1 MCWETSLTKC
11 YPLRNNRATITG
23 IIVLGLTLGLG
34 PGRDAKL
41 IFTNGG
47 SYIQH
52 LQLPLRLSTTTVQ
65 YQIWNGPNALFNWD
79 IFWHFLQFSCKWCS
93 FGSQQTAASSMD
105 GTYDQLELEC
115 SGAMLVMPWSY
126 FRFRE
131 CRENGNDQFDYLPA
145 IKMPSGGKN
154 TSFSSTAVECTFV
167 W

>member
-11 YPLRNNRATITG
+11 YPLRNNRATITS

-65 YQIWNGPNALFNWD
+65 YNTKYEMVQMLYLTGIYFD
-79 IFWHFLQFSCKWCS
+79 IFCNFLVN
-93 FGSQQTAASSMD
+93 GAALAVNKQLHSMD
-105 GTYDQLELEC
+105 GTYDQL
-115 SGAMLVMPWSY
+115 
-126 FRFRE
+126 
-131 CRENGNDQFDYLPA
+131 
-145 IKMPSGGKN
+145 
-154 TSFSSTAVECTFV
+154 
-167 W
+167 

>member
-11 YPLRNNRATITG
+11 YPLRNNRATITS

-34 PGRDAKL
+34 PGCDAKL

-93 FGSQQTAASSMD
+93 FGSQQTAPQYGWNLWPTVVGVQWCHA
-105 GTYDQLELEC
+105 C
-115 SGAMLVMPWSY
+115 HALVIFQIQGVQGKWKWSVWLSA
-126 FRFRE
+126 RHQ
-131 CRENGNDQFDYLPA
+131 DA
-145 IKMPSGGKN
+145 IR
-154 TSFSSTAVECTFV
+154 

>member
-11 YPLRNNRATITG
+11 YPLRNNRATITSF
-23 IIVLGLTLGLG
+23 IVLGLTLGLG

-93 FGSQQTAASSMD
+93 FGRQQTASVWI
-105 GTYDQLELEC
+105 EL
-115 SGAMLVMPWSY
+115 MTNWSW
-126 FRFRE
+126 
-131 CRENGNDQFDYLPA
+131 
-145 IKMPSGGKN
+145 S
-154 TSFSSTAVECTFV
+154 AVEPCLSCPGHISDSESAGKMKMISLMICLPSRCHHVAKTPHFPPLQ
-167 W
+167 